1 MTRPDTMPP
10 APALQPYAHRV
21 DVGGLQLHCYD
32 SGPHESSP
40 IVLIHGLGD
49 EADTW
54 RHIFPALARWRR
66 VIALDLPGFGR
77 SEKPRRAYT
86 PAFFARTVA
95 GLLDALGIGQALL
108 VGHSMGAAI
117 AQRLALA
124 QPRRAEQLVLIGGGL
139 PIESRRPPAQ
149 LWLFL
154 MPGLGETFYTS
165 LRRSQAQAYATL
177 QPYYHDL
184 QAMPPAD
191 QELLR
196 DRVWARVWS
205 AGQRRAFLSAL
216 RWLAIDQAARGEM
229 FRARLPHMRTPTT
242 LIWGAAD
249 RIVPPAAGAAMAAL
263 LPHAQLRIV
272 EASGHLPHQE
282 RPEQVIALLQECLTN
297 RSHDATIRHPFTST
311 A

>member
-10 APALQPYAHRV
+10 ALALQPFAQSAVV
-21 DVGGLQLHCYD
+21 DGVRLHYYD
-32 SGPHESSP
+32 SGPHDETP
-40 IVLIHGLGD
+40 VLLVHGLGD

-86 PAFFARTVA
+86 SAFFAQTVL
-95 GLLDALGIGQALL
+95 GLMDTLAIRQAVLI
-108 VGHSMGAAI
+108 GHSMGAAV

-124 QPRRAEQLVLIGGGL
+124 QPERVARLALIGGGL
-139 PIESRRPPAQ
+139 PTAPRRPPPQ

-154 MPGLGETFYTS
+154 TPGLGELIYTS
-165 LRRSQAQAYATL
+165 LRRSQELAYATL

-184 QAMPPAD
+184 QAMPASD
-191 QELLR
+191 QAFLR

-216 RWLAIDQAARGEM
+216 RWLAVEQAARART
-229 FRARLPHMRTPTT
+229 FAARLSNLRTPTA
-242 LIWGAAD
+242 LIWAEHD
-249 RIVPPAAGAAMAAL
+249 LIVPPAAGSALAAL
-263 LPHAQLRIV
+263 LPRAELYTIA
-272 EASGHLPHQE
+272 ESGHLPHQE
-282 RPEQVIALLQECLTN
+282 RPGETLDALRKALTN
-297 RSHDATIRHPFTST
+297 
-311 A
+311 